1 MREILFRGMTEQ
13 GEWLY
18 GDLIQQHGNFYISPK
33 CKKGNYPMS
42 YGLGSIYASI
52 SGLREVKPEKVSQYT
67 GLKDKN
73 GNMIFEGD
81 FLKIKANEYYSNENI
96 LLEEAK
102 DELESYKYDNQVLI
116 DTISDCLN
124 KWGKEEAFE
133 VLTQVVEHYEQLK
146 EKGE

>member
-13 GEWLY
+13 GEWFY

-73 GNMIFEGD
+73 GKKIFEGD

-96 LLEEAK
+96 LLEE
-102 DELESYKYDNQVLI
+102 DCELCGNVIKYNGCFALRDGDMDDVLFWDLFEYDFDI
-116 DTISDCLN
+116 EIIGN
-124 KWGKEEAFE
+124 IHEERI
-133 VLTQVVEHYEQLK
+133 
-146 EKGE
+146 G

>member
-13 GEWLY
+13 GEWFY

-73 GNMIFEGD
+73 GNKIFEGD
-81 FLKIKANEYYSNENI
+81 RVIFDDGDGWVVGEGVVSFEDFFGIEFEGVMYSPLGNSSVIEIIGNI
-96 LLEEAK
+96 WEE
-102 DELESYKYDNQVLI
+102 V
-116 DTISDCLN
+116 
-124 KWGKEEAFE
+124 
-133 VLTQVVEHYEQLK
+133 
-146 EKGE
+146 

>member
-73 GNMIFEGD
+73 GNKIFEGD
-81 FLKIKANEYYSNENI
+81 RVIFDDGDGWVVGEGVVSFEDFFGIEFEGVMYSPLGNSSVIEIIGNI
-96 LLEEAK
+96 WEE
-102 DELESYKYDNQVLI
+102 V
-116 DTISDCLN
+116 
-124 KWGKEEAFE
+124 
-133 VLTQVVEHYEQLK
+133 
-146 EKGE
+146 